1 MGIPLKTEKR
11 RSHPP
16 VFSSRQWS
24 RRAEG
29 LPGMTTEESHGYGR
43 RSAPP
48 ALLHLVRMVI
58 PDHSSF
64 SVLRGIPMV
73 PVIRS
78 RRAQTRHRI
87 YETVYLAWE
96 SMRAPLGSARRGG
109 LSVSCPLIR
118 AGTAILSTRSYKY
131 GHILARR
138 VSDDRAMGLSFKM
151 RNEERPGKTTT
162 PGNSTDPDG
171 AHE

>member
-11 RSHPP
+11 RNHRP
-16 VFSSRQWS
+16 VFGSRQWS

-87 YETVYLAWE
+87 YETGYL
-96 SMRAPLGSARRGG
+96 
-109 LSVSCPLIR
+109 
-118 AGTAILSTRSYKY
+118 GT
-131 GHILARR
+131 GLARQC
-138 VSDDRAMGLSFKM
+138 A
-151 RNEERPGKTTT
+151 
-162 PGNSTDPDG
+162 GNVVLGDP
-171 AHE
+171 